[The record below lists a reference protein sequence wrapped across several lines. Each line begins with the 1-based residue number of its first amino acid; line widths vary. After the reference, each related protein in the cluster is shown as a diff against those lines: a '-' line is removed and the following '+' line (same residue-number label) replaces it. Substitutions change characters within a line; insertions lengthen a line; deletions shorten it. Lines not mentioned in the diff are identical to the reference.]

1 MPFFNLNDLNLR
13 KLADGMSIKAVSGEK
28 MTMTIF
34 YMAEGSAVPEH
45 SHPHEQ
51 IGTVLKGT
59 LELII
64 GDERRVVTIGDGWVI
79 PSNMVH
85 KGHCVEGPAQVMEFF
100 APVREDYA

>member
-1 MPFFNLNDLNLR
+1 MPFFNLNDLNS
-13 KLADGMSIKAVSGEK
+13 KNLADGVTIKAVSGEK
-28 MTMTIF
+28 MTMTVF
-34 YMAEGSAVPEH
+34 YLTEGSAVPEH

-64 GDERRVVTIGDGWVI
+64 GNETRLVSEGDGWVI
-79 PSNMVH
+79 PSDVVH
-85 KGHCVEGPAQVMEFF
+85 KGHCVEGPAEVMEVF